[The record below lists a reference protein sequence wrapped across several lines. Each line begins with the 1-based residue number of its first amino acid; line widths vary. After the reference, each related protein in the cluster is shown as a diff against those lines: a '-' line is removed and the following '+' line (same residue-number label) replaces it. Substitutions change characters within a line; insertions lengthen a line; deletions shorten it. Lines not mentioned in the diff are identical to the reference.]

1 MNERWEASVERLV
14 SRDDVWLTR
23 RHIEEHLRAGR
34 WTEETFLDLVSLHAA
49 QKPNAPAVIDEDGA
63 VTTYGELEKASDQFA
78 LGLQAMGVCPGD
90 RVALQLPNTH
100 EFLVAL
106 MGTAKA
112 GAISVLCH
120 MPYTEH
126 DLAYV
131 LQLTQPKVAVVMAT
145 FRNRDYL
152 APMRR
157 AAADAGCTLALVA
170 VPQAP
175 DGDAVSYADLLRSAA
190 EGAGDSLHDT
200 RPVAVDPFFIMFTS
214 GTTGRPKAELHLH
227 ANNLYW
233 IRQLNQTARFEPA
246 AKWLIVTPIAHLTG
260 LGIGCLGALSRGAPV
275 ALLSHWDVQR
285 AVSVMRREQ
294 PTYLLGATPMLV
306 DLARADDLTASSVPY
321 LRGIVYAGAT
331 CPAEI
336 LRSLNAKLGADIFA
350 CYGYTEGGVT
360 HITRPGDGIDVTSV
374 SFGKRL
380 DGLED
385 QVVDERGQ
393 RLEPPC
399 EGELWVRGA
408 NMIPGYYRQPENTR
422 RMFDDDGWF
431 HSADI
436 VRVDEAGY
444 STFVARRDD
453 LINRGGYKID
463 PRAIEEVLYAHP
475 RVGQAAVVA
484 MPDPRLGQRAACFI
498 VPKHP
503 GDVLTLEEVQ
513 AFLRDRGVSKSHWPE
528 AVQMIDSFPMT
539 STGKFQ
545 RFALRE
551 IAARLRPGAGGE
563 GEDSRL

>member
-1 MNERWEASVERLV
+1 MNDRWEASVHRVV
-14 SRDDVWLTR
+14 SRDDVWLKR

-34 WTEETFLDLVSLHAA
+34 WTEETFLDLLSLHAA
-49 QKPNAPAVIDEDGA
+49 QKPDAPAVIDEDGT

-78 LGLQAMGVCPGD
+78 LGLRAMGVCPGD

-112 GAISVLCH
+112 GAIAVLCH

-131 LQLTQPKVAVVMAT
+131 LQLTEPKVAVVMAT
-145 FRNRDYL
+145 FRNRDCL

-157 AAADAGCTLALVA
+157 AAANAGCALALVA

-175 DGDAVSYADLLRSAA
+175 DEDAVSYADLLQFAA
-190 EGAGDSLHDT
+190 EETGDSLNDT

-233 IRQLNQTARFEPA
+233 IRQLNETARFEPA

-260 LGIGCLGALSRGAPV
+260 LGIGCLGALYRGAPV

-294 PTYLLGATPMLV
+294 PAYLLGATPMLV
-306 DLARADDLTASSVPY
+306 DLARADDLTASSVPS

-336 LRSLNAKLGADIFA
+336 LKSLSTKLGADIFA

-422 RMFDDDGWF
+422 RMLYRAEAFGRRADAGGDSGVLARSRREQVPLAGGGADDRELS
-431 HSADI
+431 H
-436 VRVDEAGY
+436 DEHGQVPALR
-444 STFVARRDD
+444 VARARSATSLGGGRTGRGSPAVMFTGAIRRQEDAC
-453 LINRGGYKID
+453 LI
-463 PRAIEEVLYAHP
+463 
-475 RVGQAAVVA
+475 
-484 MPDPRLGQRAACFI
+484 
-498 VPKHP
+498 
-503 GDVLTLEEVQ
+503 
-513 AFLRDRGVSKSHWPE
+513 
-528 AVQMIDSFPMT
+528 
-539 STGKFQ
+539 
-545 RFALRE
+545 
-551 IAARLRPGAGGE
+551 RLRLSETFAMGAPGPSPAVRRE
-563 GEDSRL
+563 GTQVKRTSGCESSTTKARGASHGSPGT